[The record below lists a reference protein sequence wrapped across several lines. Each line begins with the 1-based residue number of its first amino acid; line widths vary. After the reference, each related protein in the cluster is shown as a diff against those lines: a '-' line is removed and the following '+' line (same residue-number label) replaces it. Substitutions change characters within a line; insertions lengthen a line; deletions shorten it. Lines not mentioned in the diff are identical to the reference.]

1 MNALELNSPTG
12 IRPRYAGPAAWRA
25 ADVAETQHWI
35 RHLGPTEQAAI
46 IELGQWLEA
55 LDATPADVAA
65 LPARNPVALREL
77 RPLLAQVREALQN
90 GLGFVLM
97 RGFPIHAMSPQA
109 TRLAYLALGSLLGEA
124 MPQNRQG
131 ELLHDVRDTG
141 ADRQDPNVRLSRTSA
156 EQDFHTD
163 AADIIGLLCLQK
175 SRSGGISRIVS
186 SVSVYQELLAARPD
200 LAPLLFQTWY
210 FHMKG
215 EQAPGAQPYFKL
227 PITRDIDAQLYTF
240 FIGWYLRDAE
250 KLPGVPPL
258 SPAQRE
264 LLDLYEQIA
273 NRPSLGLEM
282 QFEPGDVQ
290 WLKNSVILH
299 KRSEYQDW
307 PEPERKRHLLRLWL
321 AADDFKDGI
330 VALRRGHA
338 AAAAAA
344 AMTRAS
350 GGTHGR

>member
-1 MNALELNSPTG
+1 MNDTLDIFPAAKLAP
-12 IRPRYAGPAAWRA
+12 YAGPAAWRA
-25 ADVAETQHWI
+25 ADVAHSQQWI
-35 RHLGPTEQAAI
+35 RQLGPEERAGI

-55 LDATPADVAA
+55 LGATAADVAG
-65 LPARNPVALREL
+65 LPRRNPGALREL
-77 RPLLAQVREALQN
+77 RPLLNEARTALQS

-97 RGFPIHAMSPQA
+97 RGFPIDAMSPAA
-109 TRLAYLALGSLLGEA
+109 TRLAYLALGSLLGQA

-141 ADRQDPNVRLSRTSA
+141 ADRRDPNVRLSRTNA

-175 SRSGGISRIVS
+175 ARSGGISRIVS
-186 SVSVYQELLAARPD
+186 SVSVYQEVLAARPD

-215 EQAPGAQPYFKL
+215 EQAPGALPYFKL
-227 PITRDIDAQLYTF
+227 PIVRDIEAQLSTF

-250 KLPGVPPL
+250 RLPGVPPL
-258 SPAQRE
+258 SSAQRE
-264 LLDLYEQIA
+264 LLDLYEQVA
-273 NRPSLGLEM
+273 NRPALGLAM

-299 KRSEYQDW
+299 KRSAYEDW
-307 PEPERKRHLLRLWL
+307 PEPGRKRHLLRLWL
-321 AADDFKDGI
+321 AAEDFKDGI
-330 VALRRGHA
+330 VALRHGHA

-344 AMTRAS
+344 AAL
-350 GGTHGR
+350 GPGAGRGP